1 MRLYKLPALVVL
13 TLICC
18 EPQQEIDWKLDSIPA
33 RLVVE
38 GSITDELKTQS
49 VTLRKSAEYF
59 SNAKA
64 EVVSNAAVTIS
75 DGENVFT
82 LPEDPAGSGIYKTTD
97 EVKGEVGRLY
107 TLEIDI
113 SEPLNNETHFWASSV
128 LKRGI
133 IADTMISVLYNSP
146 FAFND
151 IDTVILVN
159 SVFGYEPEPEGDY
172 YVVNLYK
179 NGTLLND
186 TVDEY
191 TVVSDKE
198 SGMNGESIFSF
209 VYVEDFNAGDTVQM
223 EFLSTSNAYFEFI
236 KGIKMISRGTD
247 PFGFSGPPANAVG
260 NIRGGGALGFFRA
273 SAVTRVKACVIR
285 Q

>member
-1 MRLYKLPALVVL
+1 MRLYKLSALVIL

-18 EPQQEIDWKLDSIPA
+18 EPQQEIDWKLDNMSD

-38 GSITDELKTQS
+38 GSITDELKIHS
-49 VTLRKSAEYF
+49 VTLRKSADYF
-59 SNAKA
+59 SNTLA
-64 EVVSNAAVTIS
+64 EVVSNAAVSIS
-75 DGENVFT
+75 DGENVFA

-97 EVKGEVGRLY
+97 EVKGEIGRLY

-113 SEPLNNETHFWASSV
+113 SEPLNNETHFRASSV

-133 IADTMISVLYNSP
+133 IADTMISVLYDSP
-146 FAFND
+146 FPFND

-172 YVVNLYK
+172 YIVNLYK

-191 TVVSDKE
+191 TVVGDKE
-198 SGMNGESIFSF
+198 TGMNGESIFSF
-209 VYVEDFNAGDTVQM
+209 VYVEDFIAGDTVEM
-223 EFLSTSNAYFEFI
+223 EFLSASYAYYEFI
-236 KGIKMISRGTD
+236 KGIKMICSGTD
-247 PFGFSGPPANAVG
+247 PFGFSGPPANAAG
-260 NIRGGGALGFFRA
+260 NIHGGGALGFFKA
-273 SAVTRVKACVIR
+273 SSVTRVKAQVEK
-285 Q
+285 

>member
-1 MRLYKLPALVVL
+1 MRLYKLSALVIL

-18 EPQQEIDWKLDSIPA
+18 EPQQEIDWKLDNIPA

-49 VTLRKSAEYF
+49 VTLKKSAEYF
-59 SNAKA
+59 SNTRA
-64 EVVSNAAVTIS
+64 EVVSNAAVKIS

-82 LPEDPAGSGIYKTTD
+82 LLEDPAGSGIYKTTD
-97 EVKGEVGRLY
+97 EVKGEVGRIY

-113 SEPLNNETHFWASSV
+113 SDPLNNETHFRASSV

-133 IADTMISVLYNSP
+133 IADTMVSVLYDSP

-172 YVVNLYK
+172 YIVNLYK
-179 NGTLLND
+179 NGILLND

-191 TVVSDKE
+191 TVVGDKE
-198 SGMNGESIFSF
+198 TGMNGESIFSF
-209 VYVEDFNAGDTVQM
+209 VYVEDFVAGDTVQM
-223 EFLSTSNAYFEFI
+223 EFLSTSHAYYEFI
-236 KGIKMISRGTD
+236 KGIKMIYGGTD

-260 NIRGGGALGFFRA
+260 NIEGGGALGFFKA
-273 SAVTRVKACVIR
+273 SAVTRVKALVEK
-285 Q
+285 

>member
-1 MRLYKLPALVVL
+1 MRLYKLSVLVIL
-13 TLICC
+13 TFICC
-18 EPQQEIDWKLDSIPA
+18 EPQQEIDWKLDNIPA

-38 GSITDELKTQS
+38 GSITDELKTHS
-49 VTLRKSAEYF
+49 VTLKKSAEYF
-59 SNAKA
+59 SNTRA
-64 EVVSNAAVTIS
+64 EVLSNAVVTIS

-82 LPEDPAGSGIYKTTD
+82 LLENPAGSGIYKTTD

-113 SEPLNNETHFWASSV
+113 GEPLNNETHFWATSV

-133 IADTMISVLYNSP
+133 IADTMISVLYDSP

-172 YVVNLYK
+172 YIVNLYN

-191 TVVSDKE
+191 TVVGDKE
-198 SGMNGESIFSF
+198 TGMNGESIFNF
-209 VYVEDFNAGDTVQM
+209 VYVEDFIAGDTVQM
-223 EFLSTSNAYFEFI
+223 EFLSTNDAYYEFI
-236 KGIKMISRGTD
+236 KGIKMIYGGTD

-260 NIRGGGALGFFRA
+260 NIQGGEALGFFKA
-273 SAVTRVKACVIR
+273 SAVTKVIARAKR